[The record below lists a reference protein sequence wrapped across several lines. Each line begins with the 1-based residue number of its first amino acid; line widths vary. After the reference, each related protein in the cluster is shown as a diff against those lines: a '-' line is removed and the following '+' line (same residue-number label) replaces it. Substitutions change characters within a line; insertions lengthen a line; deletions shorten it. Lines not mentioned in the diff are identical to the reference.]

1 MKYVIPLAAIL
12 VMGIVVSVH
21 PAFVG
26 PAGPDRR
33 PSPGADQ
40 SVTPVG
46 PGPRRAAA
54 ESVQFRPGAAL
65 PVPLTL
71 PESIETKPKMAG
83 RAKVAEVP
91 WRRLAVLLGKEL
103 SLTPLQQASV
113 ERFLQERHEDIRNCH
128 EEIRKSR
135 VLDVARYDWQAAQMK
150 DSWYRRL
157 DGLLDASQHDRF
169 VVLVQQ
175 GLFNEGLGVTIEPDM
190 TVLD

>member
-1 MKYVIPLAAIL
+1 VKYVIPLTAIL
-12 VMGIVVSVH
+12 VMGVAVCVH

-33 PSPGADQ
+33 PWPGTEQ
-40 SVTPVG
+40 TVTPVG
-46 PGPRRAAA
+46 PGQHQAAA
-54 ESVQFRPGAAL
+54 EPVQFGAAL

-71 PESIETKPKMAG
+71 PESIETKPKMVG
-83 RAKVAEVP
+83 RAKVAELP

-103 SLTPLQQASV
+103 ALTPLQQAAV
-113 ERFLQERHEDIRNCH
+113 EKFLHERHEEIRNCH

-135 VLDVARYDWQAAQMK
+135 VLDVARYDWQVAQMK